1 MFRQI
6 LEKFRESIHLASL
19 ALYDSQARLELSK
32 WAMKSRDILDQE
44 YSYKT
49 EEFMQYLKDK
59 NIRHLSSEDPEFE
72 ALRKKDEYKRQTK
85 IDEYWKIL
93 DTDGISIEEGLIDW
107 FELIIYYF
115 GKDISH

>member
-1 MFRQI
+1 MDIPFPENVKILSPEEFAEFFGYEGQI

-32 WAMKSRDILDQE
+32 WAMDCRDTLEQE
-44 YSYKT
+44 YPYKT

-72 ALRKKDEYKRQTK
+72 ALRKKDEYKRQAK
-85 IDEYWKIL
+85 IDEY
-93 DTDGISIEEGLIDW
+93 
-107 FELIIYYF
+107 
-115 GKDISH
+115 

>member
-85 IDEYWKIL
+85 IDEY
-93 DTDGISIEEGLIDW
+93 
-107 FELIIYYF
+107 
-115 GKDISH
+115 